1 MSGRFS
7 VAITGMSCIC
17 GPGNTLGESM
27 NTLFGERKNPAP
39 PARFT
44 STHNVTYPVFEVADD
59 LMSLEPRGIKDITRT
74 ARLAL
79 YAAYEAINNAGLDPA
94 SESLRGKRVGV
105 CLGTT
110 VGTAMN
116 NERFYRQYLKG
127 EKPDMVHI
135 TRLLHSNPAAVVARE
150 FDLCGPCQTVVNACS
165 SGTDAVGLGASWIQ
179 SGLCDIVFA
188 GGTDELCHVTYNGFI
203 SMMITDS
210 LPCKPFD
217 RDRKGLN
224 LGEGAAMLILES
236 ETSRRVRN
244 KKARAFVL
252 GYGDACDAYHFTAP
266 HPEGRGLRRAIGEVM
281 SLGNVTPSD
290 IAFVNAH
297 GTGTA
302 DNDRIESLVLADML
316 PGVPFLSTKGYTG
329 HTLGAAGAIE
339 AVFTVACLEIG
350 KIPKS
355 AGFVTPDPDLPVTP
369 VNAETAVKGQVAL
382 SESLAFG
389 GHNGVLAFGIDRSL
403 S

>member
-1 MSGRFS
+1 MSGPFS
-7 VAITGMSCIC
+7 VAITGMGCIC
-17 GPGNTLGESM
+17 GPGNTVGECM
-27 NTLFGERKNPAP
+27 NTLFGERKDPAP
-39 PARFT
+39 PVRFT
-44 STHNVTYPVFEVADD
+44 STHNVCYPVFEVADD
-59 LMSLEPRGIKDITRT
+59 LMSLEPRGIKDIART

-79 YAAYEAINNAGLDPA
+79 YAAHEAIGNAGFDREWEA
-94 SESLRGKRVGV
+94 FHSMRVGV

-116 NERFYRQYLKG
+116 NEGFYRQYLKG

-135 TRLLHSNPAAVVARE
+135 TRLLNSNPAAVIARE

-165 SGTDAVGLGASWIQ
+165 SGTDAIGLGASWIQ

-210 LPCKPFD
+210 VPCKPFD

-236 ETSRRVRN
+236 ETSRRARN
-244 KKARAFVL
+244 KKARAFIL

-281 SLGNVTPSD
+281 ALGNVTPSD

-339 AVFTVACLEIG
+339 AVFTVACLEMG

-355 AGFVTPDPDLPVTP
+355 AGFVTPDPDLPVSP
-369 VNAETAVKGQVAL
+369 VNAETAIKGQMAL